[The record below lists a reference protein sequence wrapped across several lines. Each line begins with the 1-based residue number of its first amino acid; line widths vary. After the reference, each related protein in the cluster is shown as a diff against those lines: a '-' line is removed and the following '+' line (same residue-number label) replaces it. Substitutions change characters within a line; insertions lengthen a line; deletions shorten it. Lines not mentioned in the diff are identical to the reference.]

1 MGNKKRIL
9 AWILSLAMV
18 FGLFAG
24 QVSVAKAASLGIY
37 KFELESDKL
46 PSEGG
51 ELVVNIQFD
60 DFATTDIPIYYQ
72 LKKAVGEYEYEVV
85 EGYDNVEGQ
94 VVGNKLK
101 INIPA
106 NKETKDVKYKLI
118 VNLTSGKFET
128 LWGTAE
134 TGAKRATF
142 TVAAATGTEPGT
154 PDTQKVL
161 PDESHFRARAVDQNG
176 NPVAGVKF
184 DVKNSYNNLASKSV
198 TSDANGV
205 VEIAIDQYDID
216 AAKTISLAE
225 NDKWECETTHS
236 YTTYYYEGKIEK
248 IDGQNLR
255 DISEELVYVLKEKGA
270 AEKADKVALKAAI
283 DEATA
288 IDTNKFSAGVE
299 ELKNA
304 LAEANTVYANE
315 KATQTEVDAQVANL
329 KAAIEALVE
338 KEPQPEPK
346 PEPEPQP
353 EVKKVG
359 AVALKTTV
367 YTYNGKVKKP
377 AVVAKNDKKKDIGTI
392 LIGFAVL
399 MFGMETMSEAV
410 KPLAD
415 VPEFTNILTMFHN
428 PFLGVLAG
436 AVLTAI
442 IQSSSAS
449 VGILQALSV
458 TGAFTYGSVIPII
471 MGQNIGTC
479 VTAMISAIGANRGA
493 KRTAF
498 VHLYFNVIGTVLFLV
513 LFYTGNALIGFE
525 FTNEVV
531 GAAGIA
537 MIHTIF
543 NVFAT
548 LVLLP
553 FTKGLEKLAYL
564 TIPKTA
570 EEQNQKEDVFVI
582 LDDRFLNSPAFAIEQ
597 CHSLA
602 NQMAKI
608 THEGFLEAMTVL
620 DEYSEEKIEDVIA
633 KENIVDTYD
642 DKLSAY
648 LTKLS
653 SQNLSYKDS
662 LKVTSLLHCLTDFE
676 RISDH
681 SINVVENAQQMYK
694 EGAVF
699 SKKAKEEMKV
709 YSTALR
715 DILERTTNAFVDGD
729 EALARTVEPLEE
741 VIDELNKTVKKNHM
755 KRLRKGK
762 CTIELGLVL
771 SDLAMNYERVADH
784 CSNIAVY
791 MMQLEDTQLE
801 EHSFTEQLDA
811 EESAEFT
818 KQLNEFEKI
827 YQI

>member
-1 MGNKKRIL
+1 MLGAGVTAVIQSSSATTVMVVGFVNSGIMKLSQAVGIIMGANIGTTVTSWLLSLSGLQGDNFFIKMLKPSSFSPIL
-9 AWILSLAMV
+9 AMIGIILCMS
-18 FGLFAG
+18 
-24 QVSVAKAASLGIY
+24 
-37 KFELESDKL
+37 
-46 PSEGG
+46 
-51 ELVVNIQFD
+51 
-60 DFATTDIPIYYQ
+60 
-72 LKKAVGEYEYEVV
+72 KK
-85 EGYDNVEGQ
+85 
-94 VVGNKLK
+94 
-101 INIPA
+101 
-106 NKETKDVKYKLI
+106 
-118 VNLTSGKFET
+118 S
-128 LWGTAE
+128 
-134 TGAKRATF
+134 
-142 TVAAATGTEPGT
+142 
-154 PDTQKVL
+154 
-161 PDESHFRARAVDQNG
+161 
-176 NPVAGVKF
+176 
-184 DVKNSYNNLASKSV
+184 
-198 TSDANGV
+198 
-205 VEIAIDQYDID
+205 
-216 AAKTISLAE
+216 
-225 NDKWECETTHS
+225 
-236 YTTYYYEGKIEK
+236 
-248 IDGQNLR
+248 
-255 DISEELVYVLKEKGA
+255 
-270 AEKADKVALKAAI
+270 
-283 DEATA
+283 
-288 IDTNKFSAGVE
+288 
-299 ELKNA
+299 
-304 LAEANTVYANE
+304 
-315 KATQTEVDAQVANL
+315 
-329 KAAIEALVE
+329 
-338 KEPQPEPK
+338 
-346 PEPEPQP
+346 
-353 EVKKVG
+353 
-359 AVALKTTV
+359 
-367 YTYNGKVKKP
+367 
-377 AVVAKNDKKKDIGTI
+377 DKKKDIGEI
-392 LIGFAVL
+392 LLGFAVL
-399 MFGMETMSEAV
+399 MYGMESMSGAV
-410 KPLAD
+410 EPLAD

-498 VHLYFNVIGTVLFLV
+498 VHLYFNVIGTILFLV

-681 SINVVENAQQMYK
+681 ALNVAEAAQEISQK
-694 EGAVF
+694 GITF
-699 SKKAKEEMKV
+699 SGDARHELSV
-709 YSTALR
+709 LTSALR
-715 DILERTTNAFVDGD
+715 EILHNAIRAFIIEDL
-729 EALARTVEPLEE
+729 ELAKRVEPLEE
-741 VIDELNKTVKKNHM
+741 LIDALCDEM
-755 KRLRKGK
+755 KLHHVDRLQKGT
-762 CTIELGLVL
+762 CTL
-771 SDLAMNYERVADH
+771 SQGFVFNDLLTNYERVADH
-784 CSNIAVY
+784 CSNIAVA
-791 MMQLEDTQLE
+791 MIELEAD
-801 EHSFTEQLDA
+801 SFATHEYLSSVKA
-811 EESAEFT
+811 MKSAAYER
-818 KQLNEFEKI
+818 
-827 YQI
+827 